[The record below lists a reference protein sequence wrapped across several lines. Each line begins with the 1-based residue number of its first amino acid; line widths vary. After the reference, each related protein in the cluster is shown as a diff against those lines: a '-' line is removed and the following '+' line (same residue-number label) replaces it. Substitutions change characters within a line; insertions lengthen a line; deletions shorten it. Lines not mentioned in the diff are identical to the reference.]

1 MNQSMM
7 ASQKTGE
14 DHELPN
20 SVDAQARNASYN
32 ETFDSS
38 QPYKQVHYPKAS
50 DNASFY
56 AGKVGDPSFT
66 RSTMSASNQEPV
78 VANVEASMFGSQ
90 TKASPHWQM
99 IS

>member
-1 MNQSMM
+1 MMQTLPVENTGSGGARMNQSMM

-38 QPYKQVHYPKAS
+38 
-50 DNASFY
+50 
-56 AGKVGDPSFT
+56 
-66 RSTMSASNQEPV
+66 
-78 VANVEASMFGSQ
+78 
-90 TKASPHWQM
+90 
-99 IS
+99 